1 MNRID
6 RLFALK
12 RQNILSVYFTA
23 GYPALDSTVSI
34 IRLLADAG
42 ADMIELGMPFSDPM
56 ADGPVI
62 QKSNDQA
69 LKNGMSLKVLFNQLE
84 KIREMVNIPLLLM
97 GYLNPVYQFGFE
109 NFCRKC
115 HETGIDGIILPDL
128 PLDIYAE
135 RYRGLFEQYNLHNIF
150 LISPQTSAVRIMQI
164 DSESGGFPW
173 DGLSRPGGYLT
184 LQNDKSLS
192 RGCTL
197 SDTLPVPV

>member
-1 MNRID
+1 
-6 RLFALK
+6 
-12 RQNILSVYFTA
+12 
-23 GYPALDSTVSI
+23 
-34 IRLLADAG
+34 
-42 ADMIELGMPFSDPM
+42 
-56 ADGPVI
+56 
-62 QKSNDQA
+62 
-69 LKNGMSLKVLFNQLE
+69 MSRE

-164 DSESGGFPW
+164 DSESGGFVYMVSSSSTTGEKGAFSKMQISYFDRIKKMALRSPRLIGFGIS
-173 DGLSRPGGYLT
+173 DSKGFSEA
-184 LQNDKSLS
+184 
-192 RGCTL
+192 CTYANGAIIGSAFVRL
-197 SDTLPVPV
+197 LGESGNLERSVNKFISGIR